1 MYIYIFSVDY
11 QARKDTAQIF
21 NNLIHKNICNFA
33 GYVEAHFSMVLE
45 LMGYYTIPD
54 VALTCGTMLRE
65 CIRYDDLARAAL
77 DCELLWAFF
86 DTYVH
91 LPNFDAAS
99 DAFNTLRDLL
109 TTARN
114 KLISSEFLER
124 HYDKVF
130 TKYELM
136 LHSENY
142 VTRRRSLKLLG
153 ELLLDRR

>member
-1 MYIYIFSVDY
+1 
-11 QARKDTAQIF
+11 
-21 NNLIHKNICNFA
+21 LIHKNICNFA
-33 GYVEAHFSMVLE
+33 AYVQAHFSMVLE
-45 LMGYYTIPD
+45 LIGYYTMPD
-54 VALTCGTMLRE
+54 VSLTCGTMLRE
-65 CIRYDDLARAAL
+65 CIRYDELARTTL
-77 DCELLWAFF
+77 ESDMLWAFF

-109 TTARN
+109 TTTRN
-114 KLISSEFLER
+114 KTIASEFLDR
-124 HYDKVF
+124 NYDKVF
-130 TKYELM
+130 SKYELL

>member
-1 MYIYIFSVDY
+1 V
-11 QARKDTAQIF
+11 Q
-21 NNLIHKNICNFA
+21 
-33 GYVEAHFSMVLE
+33 AHFSMVLE
-45 LMGYYTIPD
+45 LIGYYTMPD

-65 CIRYDDLARAAL
+65 CIRYDELARATL
-77 DCELLWAFF
+77 DCDLLWTFF

-109 TTARN
+109 TTTRN
-114 KLISSEFLER
+114 KTIASEFLER
-124 HYDKVF
+124 NYDKVF
-130 TKYELM
+130 VKYEL
-136 LHSENY
+136 LLQSENY